1 MKKRSTP
8 YIYILLFALICIP
21 SHGQQI
27 TLRLQGHGESDQE
40 VLGSVGDERI
50 LSSRSQLGE
59 ELDEVMSKLERMGY
73 LEARLDRLTE
83 NDSLATA
90 TYLLGERT
98 KTIRLG
104 YPPAIEALE
113 GRAEAEIPFDR
124 LEEHL
129 QELADR
135 LEDRGRSFSAVRL
148 SDILIRNGMA
158 QAELLVSEGT
168 FRTIDKVV
176 VRGYEDFPKNY
187 LQRGIGLRPGSKF
200 SKSKLEQAS
209 RALNGIDFAEETR
222 PAEVL
227 FTPDST
233 LVYLYLKKRR
243 SNRFDGII
251 GFASREESS
260 GVELNGYLDLALNN
274 IFNGGETIALYW
286 KSNGNDRQRF
296 FVEAEVP
303 FIFGSPVTPR
313 FNFQLY
319 RQDTTF
325 SNVTASLDLGYW
337 INPRNQLTASVRTES
352 SNDLRTI
359 KGSDVSSYSN
369 FFVGGMYSLRE
380 PLDDPVF
387 PNRFSL
393 RLEAL
398 AGSRKTDLESAGQGR
413 FLVDAAYLW
422 SFSERHHAYVR
433 NQSGLLNSPDYLENE
448 LFRIGGIYNL
458 RGVNEE
464 SLFVSSYSIFNLE
477 YRFKPSNESY
487 FYTISDFAWMEN
499 RVADEAFNVISFGLG
514 YAFRTKAGIL
524 NLSYANGTF
533 ENSPFSFENS
543 KVHVKIVSYF

>member
-1 MKKRSTP
+1 M
-8 YIYILLFALICIP
+8 ICIP

-40 VLGSVGDERI
+40 VLGSIGDERT
-50 LSSRSQLGE
+50 LSSRTQLGV

-83 NDSLATA
+83 NDSLVTA

-104 YPPAIEALE
+104 YPPAIEELE
-113 GRAEAEIPFDR
+113 GRAEAEIPFER

-135 LEDRGRSFSAVRL
+135 LEDRGRSFSALRL
-148 SDILIRNGMA
+148 SEILIRNGMA
-158 QAELLVSEGT
+158 QAELLVSEGAY
-168 FRTIDKVV
+168 RTIDKVV

-187 LQRGIGLRPGSKF
+187 LQRGLGLRPGSKF

-274 IFNGGETIALYW
+274 VFNGGETIALYW

-296 FVEAEVP
+296 FIEAEVP
-303 FIFGSPVTPR
+303 FLFGSPVTPR

-337 INPRNQLTASVRTES
+337 INPRNQVTASVRTES

-359 KGSDVSSYSN
+359 KGSGVSSYSN

-387 PNRFSL
+387 LNRFSL

-413 FLVDAAYLW
+413 FLVDVAYLW
-422 SFSERHHAYVR
+422 SFNERHHAYAR
-433 NQSGLLNSPDYLENE
+433 NQSGFLNSPDYLENE

-477 YRFKPSNESY
+477 YRFKPSDESY
-487 FYTISDFAWMEN
+487 FYTISDFGWMEN

>member
-1 MKKRSTP
+1 MKNRSTP
-8 YIYILLFALICIP
+8 YIYILLFSLACGL

-27 TLRLQGHGESDQE
+27 TLKLKALAEPEQE
-40 VLGSVGDERI
+40 VLRSIGDERRV
-50 LSSRSQLGE
+50 SSRSGLE
-59 ELDEVMSKLERMGY
+59 LELDSVSGQLERMGY
-73 LEARLDRLTE
+73 LEFRLKQLTE
-83 NDSLATA
+83 EDSLFTA
-90 TYLLGERT
+90 TYSLGERT
-98 KTIRLG
+98 TSIRLR
-104 YPPAIEALE
+104 YPPSIQAME
-113 GRAEAEIPFDR
+113 GRAETEIPFDR

-135 LEDRGRSFSAVRL
+135 LEDTGRSFSVVRL
-148 SDILIRNGMA
+148 SGIRIGEDE
-158 QAELLVSEGT
+158 AEAEVLVAESG

-176 VRGYEDFPKNY
+176 VRGYENFPQNY
-187 LQRGIGLRPGSKF
+187 LRHGLGLKPGSKF
-200 SKSKLEQAS
+200 SRAKLDRAS
-209 RALNGIDFAEETR
+209 RALNGIPFAEETR

-274 IFNGGETIALYW
+274 VFNGGETIALYW
-286 KSNGNDRQRF
+286 KANGNDRQRF
-296 FVEAEVP
+296 FIDAEVP
-303 FIFGSPVTPR
+303 FIFGSPVTPK

-325 SNVTASLDLGYW
+325 SNVTANLDLNYVL
-337 INPRNQLTASVRTES
+337 NPRNQLAATLSTES
-352 SNDLRTI
+352 SSDLRTI
-359 KGSDVSSYSN
+359 QGSTVSSYSN
-369 FFVGGMYSLRE
+369 FFVGGSYSLHE
-380 PLDDPVF
+380 PLADPLF
-387 PNRFSL
+387 LNRYSL

-398 AGSRKTDLESAGQGR
+398 AGSRKTDLESVGQGR
-413 FLVDAAYLW
+413 FRVDAEYLW
-422 SFSERHHAYVR
+422 SFNERHHAYVR
-433 NQSGLLNSPDYLENE
+433 NQSALLNSSDYLENE

-464 SLFVSSYSIFNLE
+464 SLFASSYSILNLE
-477 YRFKPSNESY
+477 YRFRASETSY
-487 FYTISDFAWMEN
+487 FYTITDFAWVEN
-499 RVADEAFNVISFGLG
+499 RVVEEAFNVISFGLG
-514 YAFRTKAGIL
+514 YAFRTPAGIL

>member
-1 MKKRSTP
+1 M
-8 YIYILLFALICIP
+8 LI
-21 SHGQQI
+21 SSLSYGQQI
-27 TLRLQGHGESDQE
+27 KLSLRGQTKSDQE
-40 VLGSVGDERI
+40 VLRSIGAERT
-50 LSSRSQLGE
+50 LSSPSDLEQ
-59 ELDEVMSKLERMGY
+59 ELDTVSSKLERMGF
-73 LEARLDRLTE
+73 LQARLDSVIE
-83 NDSLATA
+83 NDSLFTA
-90 TYLLGERT
+90 SYHLGERT
-98 KTIRLG
+98 TTIRLS
-104 YPPAIEALE
+104 YPPSIEALL
-113 GRAEAEIPFDR
+113 GRSEEDLPFDR
-124 LEEHL
+124 LEQHL

-135 LEDRGRSFSAVRL
+135 LEEQGRSFSAVRL
-148 SDILIRNGMA
+148 SDIRISNKRAEAEVLVTENG
-158 QAELLVSEGT
+158 

-176 VRGYEDFPKNY
+176 VRGYEDFPENY
-187 LQRGIGLRPGSKF
+187 LRRGLGLKPGSKF
-200 SKSKLEQAS
+200 SKSKLEKAS
-209 RALNGIDFAEETR
+209 RALNGIAFAEETR

-233 LVYLYLKKRR
+233 LVYLYLKKTR

-260 GVELNGYLDLALNN
+260 GLELNGYLDLALNN

-296 FVEAEVP
+296 FVEAEIP
-303 FIFGSPVTPR
+303 FIFDSPVTPR

-319 RQDTTF
+319 RQDSTF
-325 SNVTASLDLGYW
+325 SNVTASLDLAYS

-359 KGSDVSSYSN
+359 KGSNVSAYSN

-387 PNRFSL
+387 LNRFSL

-398 AGSRKTDLESAGQGR
+398 AGSRKTDIESVGQGR
-413 FLVDAAYLW
+413 FRFDADYLW
-422 SFSERHHAYVR
+422 SFNDRHHAFVR
-433 NQSGLLNSPDYLENE
+433 NQSGLLNSSDFLENE

-464 SLFVSSYSIFNLE
+464 SLFVSSYSVLNLE
-477 YRFKPSNESY
+477 YRFKTSNTSY

-499 RVADEAFNVISFGLG
+499 RVADESFRVISFGLG
-514 YAFRTKAGIL
+514 YAFRTRAGIL